1 MGKGC
6 SKDAQHT
13 VQDDRKQDTMEN
25 LKNSDYK
32 SRLETKLC
40 LSKDNP
46 EPIYDIS
53 DCKLEKLPVS
63 FAFIKVMRK
72 EILILSR
79 NQLKSLASGGDIKEL
94 ELIKVIDLSYN
105 KFKIIPTELCYLKNL
120 KELFISHNN
129 LTRLPN
135 MLNRL
140 QQLELLDV
148 SHNDLVD
155 IRSISFMP
163 NLRILNISGNNKLE
177 ILPKELATNDNLSD
191 LVFDHENV
199 KSPAKDIVSKG
210 TINILKYFRN
220 CDDYSELITAT
231 NDFEAEDNAINQQS
245 KITTSRIYD
254 DSMTATTKKFLN
266 KEKVQAHDFMNNE
279 ANEQMLKEHQKK
291 KEEMLKSLLEHQKLN
306 EDAVNKIQLE
316 KDVERRKLIDDIKEY
331 EVSSSVVVNELLS
344 LKKGPDPALLELED
358 KARDALL
365 EKVHSEQSELRK
377 KDILSAMSQLLEQE
391 LDLIDNYNE
400 ERSKSSK
407 ILLEN
412 ETKNNLLLNE
422 VFDEYDKNRN
432 QLVEKINQDE
442 EWQKSAVATL
452 ITKNDA
458 RTWGLME
465 QIKIVEAQI
474 AAMTNYE
481 IDKKKIN
488 QEELLNDVAEKRSNL
503 TMILL
508 DLMDQQEKRKSQLL
522 QTLSDMED
530 QKTENDFWL
539 LQYQKL
545 IDRSGVMQNAQASID
560 PVLGYNFLLNGV
572 IHVVPFLL
580 KIWNHK
586 SFALDKVTNEDLQ
599 NAGIK
604 NSTDREGVLRAIQ
617 DFLANNKHNNNA
629 KTIDDDD
636 IPCCSTDTTNN
647 VNPQVP
653 TAPSQE
659 SIPKSP
665 TSSASSSHNTTTN
678 AVECVI
684 CMDAVTRVIFLPC
697 GHLCCCIS
705 CSSDLT
711 SCPMCRGTI
720 ERKIKVIQP

>member
-13 VQDDRKQDTMEN
+13 VQDEGKQDTMEN
-25 LKNSDYK
+25 LNKSDYK
-32 SRLETKLC
+32 TRLEQKLC
-40 LSKDNP
+40 LSNDNP
-46 EPIYDIS
+46 EPIYDLS

-63 FAFIKVMRK
+63 FTFIKVLRK

-94 ELIKVIDLSYN
+94 ELVKVLDISYN
-105 KFKIIPTELCYLKNL
+105 KFKIIPTELCYLKNM
-120 KELFISHNN
+120 KELFLSHNN

-135 MLNRL
+135 VLNRL
-140 QQLELLDV
+140 QQLELLDI

-163 NLRILNISGNNKLE
+163 NLRILNISGNVNL
-177 ILPKELATNDNLSD
+177 ICLPPELATNDNLSD
-191 LVFDHENV
+191 LVFDHENI
-199 KSPAKDIVSKG
+199 KSPAMEIVTKG

-220 CDDYSELITAT
+220 CDDYSELMTAP
-231 NDFEAEDNAINQQS
+231 NEFEAEDNAINQQS
-245 KITTSRIYD
+245 KITTSRIID

-266 KEKVQAHDFMNNE
+266 KEKVQAHDYMTNE
-279 ANEQMLKEHQKK
+279 ANEQLLKEHQKK
-291 KEEMLKSLLEHQKLN
+291 KEEMLKSLLEQQKIA
-306 EDAVNKIQLE
+306 EDAVNKVQLE
-316 KDVERRKLIDDIKEY
+316 KDVERRKLIDDIMEY
-331 EVSSSVVVNELLS
+331 EESSTVVVNELLS

-365 EKVHSEQSELRK
+365 EKVHLEQSDLRK
-377 KDILSAMSQLLEQE
+377 KEILSAMSQLLEEE
-391 LDLIDNYNE
+391 LDLIDNYNS

-407 ILLEN
+407 VLLEN

-452 ITKNDA
+452 IAKNDS
-458 RTWGLME
+458 RSWGLME

-481 IDKKKIN
+481 IDKKKMN

-508 DLMDQQEKRKSQLL
+508 DLMEQQEKRKNQLL

-530 QKTENDFWL
+530 QKTENDYWL

-560 PVLGYNFLLNGV
+560 PILGYNFLLNGV

-580 KIWNHK
+580 KIWNNK
-586 SFALDKVTNEDLQ
+586 NFALEKVTNEDLQ

-604 NSTDREGVLRAIQ
+604 NPKDREGVLRAIQ
-617 DFLANNKHNNNA
+617 DFLANNNNNNNA
-629 KTIDDDD
+629 KSIDDDD
-636 IPCCSTDTTNN
+636 VPCCSKDTTND

-659 SIPKSP
+659 PKSP
-665 TSSASSSHNTTTN
+665 TSSASSSHDATTN

-711 SCPMCRGTI
+711 SCPMCRGSI